1 MRRQDRPQHTLPS
14 FDRYL
19 NKVFDFRTAAARLT
33 DSRRDPEISPS
44 TVFLAVFHGFAFR
57 LPSFQQ
63 LEAEL
68 TQPALRQWI
77 GADRAFRDDVLRYS
91 LSGFHLPELE
101 QMLVQVNRR
110 LKRNKA
116 FDTGRVQGHIVA
128 ALDGVEVLSSYS
140 RCCDACLERRV
151 SVRRAGVKV
160 EQVQYY
166 HRAVG
171 CQIVSSPCKPFLA
184 LEWLQ
189 PGEGEDTAAL
199 RLLNRLPQLY
209 GSRFFDVLL
218 LDALYA
224 QAPVL
229 QLAEA
234 NGWELVISLKQN
246 QRDLYQSAVRLFAQR
261 PADWSGTQCQGGK
274 TYEFQ
279 IWDTEG
285 LPFSADY
292 PQPVRVVRS
301 EEKLTQNQYRRGKLQ
316 AETTEHEWLWITT
329 LDARAFP
336 ARVVRQL
343 GHARWKQENN
353 GWNDLTQNWAF
364 KHDFLH
370 ACRHRPKTDSED
382 GERKPVANQGLAAVS
397 LILLLAFA
405 LCAAFI
411 HCHSKIFRRYPMS
424 TIEVARQLR
433 LSISKLP
440 PNIRAPD
447 SPAAPTP
454 A

>member
-1 MRRQDRPQHTLPS
+1 
-14 FDRYL
+14 
-19 NKVFDFRTAAARLT
+19 
-33 DSRRDPEISPS
+33 
-44 TVFLAVFHGFAFR
+44 
-57 LPSFQQ
+57 
-63 LEAEL
+63 
-68 TQPALRQWI
+68 
-77 GADRAFRDDVLRYS
+77 
-91 LSGFHLPELE
+91 
-101 QMLVQVNRR
+101 
-110 LKRNKA
+110 
-116 FDTGRVQGHIVA
+116 
-128 ALDGVEVLSSYS
+128 
-140 RCCDACLERRV
+140 
-151 SVRRAGVKV
+151 
-160 EQVQYY
+160 
-166 HRAVG
+166 
-171 CQIVSSPCKPFLA
+171 VSSPCKPFLA

-189 PGEGEDTAAL
+189 PGEGGDTAAL
-199 RLLNRLPQLY
+199 RLLHRLPDLY

-229 QLAEA
+229 QLAQA
-234 NGWELVISLKQN
+234 TGWELVISLKQN

-261 PADWSGTQCQGGK
+261 PADASGTESQEGK

-301 EEKLTQNQYRRGKLQ
+301 EEKLTQNHYRRGELQ
-316 AETTEHEWLWITT
+316 AETTDHEWLWITT
-329 LDARAFP
+329 LDPRAFP
-336 ARVVRQL
+336 ATAVRQL

-370 ACRHRPKTDSED
+370 ACRHRPKADTED

-397 LILLLAFA
+397 LIQLLAFT
-405 LCAAFI
+405 LCSAFVY
-411 HCHSKIFRRYPMS
+411 CHSKIFRRHPMS

-433 LSISKLP
+433 LSVSKLP
-440 PNIRAPD
+440 PHIRAPD
-447 SPAAPTP
+447 SPAALVP